1 MPQFL
6 TPATRTQL
14 ADFLQNRAFSK
25 VVVLVDE
32 NTLRLCYP
40 LLRPQLPPHDLIEIK
55 SGEEHKNLQTCAEIW
70 QKMTELQL
78 DRWAVLVNLGGGV
91 IGDMG
96 GFCASVFKRGIPFV
110 NVPTTLLAQVDAS
123 LGGKT
128 GIDFNGFKN
137 QLGLFREPRE
147 VFIYP
152 EFLQTLPPRELKS
165 GYAEVVKHWLIA
177 DETMFWQQR
186 HIGLF
191 TENWTEIIQHS
202 IQIKERIVAADPLEA
217 GLRKVL
223 NFGHTI
229 GHAIESFFLE
239 NPKQKLLHGEAVAV
253 GMICESYI
261 SVKQKLLQQEEL
273 DKIETFILSIYEKV
287 KLKPEDISKIAQLTL
302 QDKKNSS
309 GSINCTLLNGIGKAV
324 YDKPVSVTEIEES
337 LRYYQLL

>member
-25 VVVLVDE
+25 VVVLADE

-123 LGGKT
+123 VGGKT

-165 GYAEVVKHWLIA
+165 GYAEVVKHWFIA
-177 DETMFWQQR
+177 DETMFLQQR

-239 NPKQKLLHGEAVAV
+239 NPEQKLLHGEAVAV

-273 DKIETFILSIYEKV
+273 DRIETFILSIYEKV